1 MVKKNGDLKMKCL
14 GISEILGKFLGQKVR
29 EDKKRKVRELVMMS
43 GRAKAENSVVFMQFH
58 SVKYSYDATYPNF
71 GSSFLFL

>member
-1 MVKKNGDLKMKCL
+1 M
-14 GISEILGKFLGQKVR
+14 R

-71 GSSFLFL
+71 GSSFFIFITQRERDLEM